1 MASPFPG
8 MDPYLED
15 PAFWRDFH
23 HRFIDCWCEAVADE
37 LPESY
42 EARLAERV
50 NRVQM
55 SPEIIKLIYPDV
67 SMSHAPANA
76 RTAPGGKGTLLLE
89 PVTIPHEFLE
99 DVRETRIDIL
109 HRPDR
114 SLVAVL
120 ELLSPTNKTGDGFQ
134 EYRAKRKAILLQKVH
149 LVELDLLVGGNRTP
163 LSRPLPAGDYFACV
177 SRADNRPNCEVFSWP
192 VRDALPMIPIP
203 LTAPDADVHIDLAK
217 VFQATYERGRYGRSL
232 RYGQPPLAPLS
243 PEDARWAMALS
254 ARK

>member
-15 PAFWRDFH
+15 PAFWPDFH

-37 LPESY
+37 LPEAC
-42 EARLAERV
+42 EARLDERV
-50 NRVQM
+50 NLVQ
-55 SPEIIKLIYPDV
+55 I
-67 SMSHAPANA
+67 
-76 RTAPGGKGTLLLE
+76 
-89 PVTIPHEFLE
+89 
-99 DVRETRIDIL
+99 RETRIDIL

-114 SLVAVL
+114 NLVAVL
-120 ELLSPTNKTGDGFQ
+120 EMLSPANKTGDGFQ
-134 EYRAKRKAILLQKVH
+134 EYRAKRKAILQQKVH
-149 LVELDLLVGGNRTP
+149 LVELDLLVGGNRMP
-163 LSRPLPAGDYFACV
+163 HLMPLPAGDYFAFV

-192 VRDALPMIPIP
+192 VRDPLPTIPIP

-243 PEDARWAMALS
+243 QDDARWAMALS
-254 ARK
+254 VRK